1 MSTSTETEH
10 GLESEFE
17 HQAVPAS
24 HRKPLASVAAV
35 WFGFPMI
42 LTCAVFGGILAA
54 LLGFQ
59 RALVAILLGNL
70 ILFLYVGALS
80 YLSGE
85 SGMNFALVASRVFGR
100 IGYIVA
106 SAFLATVVVGW
117 FAFQTGLT
125 GLTVNQSFGWNQT
138 LVTLIAGV
146 LFIAITYV
154 GIRALSLLGMVA
166 APLFVVLALV
176 SLWLI
181 AATPGGLGNV
191 WGYQGVAS
199 SAGAMS
205 VGAGVTLVVATFADS
220 GTMTADFT
228 RWAKNGKIAVLA
240 VSSAFPIANGIAFLV
255 GAVIVASGAVTDPAA
270 NGGNFLPFIA
280 NGHGWLL
287 STLALLFIFINLG
300 SVCTHCLYNGAVGWS
315 HILGSRMRRLTIILG
330 ILGTVAALAGVWSL
344 FLDWLNILGVFVP
357 PIGAV
362 VIMDQLLMRRTHDNE
377 VQIKNVRW
385 TALLA
390 WAVGA
395 VAAGIVHFSA
405 PQYVEVLAGIAAAA
419 IAYAALAL
427 STRGSTDRTTNDIA
441 ASPKQ

>member
-24 HRKPLASVAAV
+24 HRKSLASVAAV

-59 RALVAILLGNL
+59 RALIAILIGNL

-80 YLSGE
+80 YVSGE
-85 SGMNFALVASRVFGR
+85 SGLNFALVASRVFGR

-146 LFIAITYV
+146 SFIAITYI

-181 AATPGGLGNV
+181 ASTPGGLGNV

-199 SAGAMS
+199 SVGTMS
-205 VGAGVTLVVATFADS
+205 VGAGTP
-220 GTMTADFT
+220 
-228 RWAKNGKIAVLA
+228 W
-240 VSSAFPIANGIAFLV
+240 SSRH
-255 GAVIVASGAVTDPAA
+255 S
-270 NGGNFLPFIA
+270 
-280 NGHGWLL
+280 
-287 STLALLFIFINLG
+287 
-300 SVCTHCLYNGAVGWS
+300 
-315 HILGSRMRRLTIILG
+315 LTPG
-330 ILGTVAALAGVWSL
+330 
-344 FLDWLNILGVFVP
+344 P
-357 PIGAV
+357 
-362 VIMDQLLMRRTHDNE
+362 
-377 VQIKNVRW
+377 
-385 TALLA
+385 
-390 WAVGA
+390 
-395 VAAGIVHFSA
+395 
-405 PQYVEVLAGIAAAA
+405 
-419 IAYAALAL
+419 
-427 STRGSTDRTTNDIA
+427 
-441 ASPKQ
+441 